1 MIFSTLFKQRKQRQM
16 ISNKRYP
23 YQIIVPTDFSKQA
36 KDGLKL
42 AVKLSE
48 KISAKIHLVH
58 FVKSPTNILKRSTVE
73 VDSEQSREQDI
84 YTLELIRNQK
94 AKLAASKEKYADY
107 PITTSI
113 KMGRMSTALPEMA
126 KELDADLIVMGTT
139 GERSIVEI
147 FSGNHAEKVTRK
159 APCPVITVRK
169 YRNSINFDNI
179 LLAVD
184 LSDQREAVNQMV
196 SLAEMLDARLHLLF
210 VDTSSIGHKKEGL
223 IQLKILA
230 KRHRLS
236 NYTLNYISGSDQ
248 SDAIRE
254 MARLKRADII
264 AMITENTGFTMDL
277 FAQRVTDTLIKQAK
291 RPVLTV
297 NSEATST

>member
-1 MIFSTLFKQRKQRQM
+1 MIP
-16 ISNKRYP
+16 NKKYP

-48 KISAKIHLVH
+48 KISARIHLVH
-58 FVKSPTNILKRSTVE
+58 FIKAPSNILKRGTVE
-73 VDSEQSREQDI
+73 IDSEQSREQDI

-94 AKLAASKEKYADY
+94 ANLAASKEKFADY

-113 KMGRMSTALPEMA
+113 KMGRMSNGLPEMA
-126 KELDADLIVMGTT
+126 EELEADLIVMGTT
-139 GERSIVEI
+139 GERSMMEI
-147 FSGNHAEKVTRK
+147 FSGNHAEKITRK

-169 YRNSINFDNI
+169 YRKSLNFDNI
-179 LLAVD
+179 VLAVD
-184 LSDQREAVNQMV
+184 LSEQREAIDQMV
-196 SLAEMLDARLHLLF
+196 SLAELLNARLHLLF
-210 VDTSSIGHKKEGL
+210 VDTSSIGQKKEGL

-230 KRHRLS
+230 KRHQLS

-254 MARLKRADII
+254 MARIKRADII
-264 AMITENTGFTMDL
+264 AMITESTGFTMDL
-277 FAQRVTDTLIKQAK
+277 FAQSSTDTLIKEAK

-297 NSEATST
+297 TSEAAGA